1 MKLQSMMVSCSLC
14 PSGAAATYSLY
25 NKSWHADRFH
35 RDEIALLRR
44 AFVRYRMLPRNVISA
59 VRHMQGG
66 AQHHGSAINPL
77 TTRHN
82 TTHWLQDTALVML
95 QQDALVSRFFRMCE
109 TKRHMGHP
117 RRTVLTF
124 AFRNLRQRARS
135 PSRLADDGAASSH
148 AQVR

>member
-1 MKLQSMMVSCSLC
+1 
-14 PSGAAATYSLY
+14 
-25 NKSWHADRFH
+25 
-35 RDEIALLRR
+35 
-44 AFVRYRMLPRNVISA
+44 
-59 VRHMQGG
+59 
-66 AQHHGSAINPL
+66 
-77 TTRHN
+77 
-82 TTHWLQDTALVML
+82 ML

-148 AQVR
+148 AQVRQHTAHHA